1 VARILGAK
9 APGLDVVTNGCC
21 PAEGLRAARLARCPH
36 NRRGPASAVP
46 GRNSWLHGLACVR
59 CGARMGRPGE
69 AGAALPAARPSLS
82 ARLVPR
88 APPGRRRGRHKE
100 GRSGN

>member
-21 PAEGLRAARLARCPH
+21 PAEGLRATRLARCPH

-46 GRNSWLHGLACVR
+46 GRNSWLPGLAPM
-59 CGARMGRPGE
+59 AR
-69 AGAALPAARPSLS
+69 AAREW
-82 ARLVPR
+82 RPR
-88 APPGRRRGRHKE
+88 ERTIAVEYYRGKLHQCELQYGEIAPPPVGKG
-100 GRSGN
+100 